1 MSKHYS
7 IPRSGVNL
15 DDRETLHKKVFP
27 ALRHHRAVVDFW
39 LGEIVFPK
47 EAKQFSQKLVA
58 TPWDLCPVGPITT
71 GFSGTDDAR
80 LLLPTT
86 IQHSNLQELAHTNGL
101 VLRNLMRKDWSLVA
115 EALCTE
121 E

>member
-1 MSKHYS
+1 M
-7 IPRSGVNL
+7 
-15 DDRETLHKKVFP
+15 
-27 ALRHHRAVVDFW
+27 
-39 LGEIVFPK
+39 
-47 EAKQFSQKLVA
+47 
-58 TPWDLCPVGPITT
+58 GPITT